1 MNSIIPHHVAIIM
14 DGNGRWAK
22 EKGLSRT
29 EGHKQGSKRV
39 KEVARDAKK
48 KGIKVLTLFAFSTE
62 NWNRPRS
69 EIKHLFNYLENFLT
83 NYKEELVKD
92 GIKLKIIGRRDKLSK
107 KILNKINEV
116 EKATFDNVNFFLN
129 IAIDYGGRW
138 DIVNATKAIV
148 KAVNNGYLKEEK
160 ISEEIFNNYLSLSE
174 FNDPDILVRTS
185 GEKRVSNFLIWQTAY
200 TEFYFP
206 EVLWP
211 DFTKEWVDN
220 IIKEY
225 SGRVRKFGQIN
236 T

>member
-1 MNSIIPHHVAIIM
+1 
-14 DGNGRWAK
+14 
-22 EKGLSRT
+22 
-29 EGHKQGSKRV
+29 
-39 KEVARDAKK
+39 
-48 KGIKVLTLFAFSTE
+48 
-62 NWNRPRS
+62 
-69 EIKHLFNYLENFLT
+69 LT